1 MRTMRR
7 FAAVAAAL
15 VLAVSACGG
24 DDDDDDD
31 ASGGDAPAGEA
42 QSEIGEGE
50 GALSVLA
57 WPYYAEDGTFNEG
70 LDWVTAFEEDTGCD
84 TSVKYFG
91 TSDEAVQ
98 LFQSGQYDVVS
109 ASGDASLRVVFSGDA
124 APLNT
129 ALLENYGD
137 LASFLK
143 EQPNNSVDGTV

>member
-1 MRTMRR
+1 MRKWQRL
-7 FAAVAAAL
+7 AAVAAAL
-15 VLAVSACGG
+15 VFVVAACGG

-31 ASGGDAPAGEA
+31 ASSGGEAPGGEA

-70 LDWVTAFEEDTGCD
+70 LDWVTPFEEQTGCD

-98 LFQSGQYDVVS
+98 LFQTGQY
-109 ASGDASLRVVFSGDA
+109 
-124 APLNT
+124 
-129 ALLENYGD
+129 
-137 LASFLK
+137 
-143 EQPNNSVDGTV
+143 